1 MGSGCPPASPRAVH
15 ACPRESLIPGA
26 SPAKRG
32 AMDFSSDNAAGAAPE
47 ILAALTAASRGNAP
61 AYGAD
66 DWTKRLAARF
76 GEIFEHEVA
85 VFPVATGTAANALA
99 LSLGTPP
106 WGIVYCHAEAHII
119 VDECGAPEFF
129 AGGAKLAGLPGEH
142 GKITPATIAAH
153 FTERGFV
160 HHAQPAA
167 ISLSQTTEAGTVY
180 RAEEI
185 AGLGAFARREKL
197 FLHID
202 GARFANAVAA
212 LNCSPADLTWRA
224 GVDALSFGATKNG
237 AFAAEAVI
245 LFDPARAEEFA
256 YRRKRGGH
264 LFSKMRFLSAQLEAY
279 LENELWLRNAR
290 HANAMAAQLAAGLA
304 ALPGTRLRHPVEAN
318 EIFVEM
324 PDAVIRALAADGFRF
339 YRWGGAAA
347 NRLRLVASFSTTP
360 EEVATFVKAA
370 SAHIALM

>member
-1 MGSGCPPASPRAVH
+1 MGSARPPASPWPVH
-15 ACPRESLIPGA
+15 ACPRESLLLGDL
-26 SPAKRG
+26 PAKRG
-32 AMDFSSDNAAGAAPE
+32 DMDFSSDNAAGAAPE
-47 ILAALTAASRGNAP
+47 IVAALAAASRGHTP

-66 DWTKRLAARF
+66 AWTTRLTARF

-106 WGIVYCHAEAHII
+106 WGIVYCHEEAHIL

-129 AGGAKLAGLPGEH
+129 AGGAKLMGLPGEH
-142 GKITPATIAAH
+142 GKITPATVAAH

-185 AGLGAFARREKL
+185 AALGVFARQEKL
-197 FLHID
+197 FLHVD
-202 GARFANAVAA
+202 GARFANAAAA
-212 LNCSPADLTWRA
+212 LNCAPADLTWRA

-237 AFAAEAVI
+237 AFAAEAVV

-279 LENELWLRNAR
+279 LADDLWLRNAR
-290 HANAMAAQLAAGLA
+290 HANARAADLASGLV
-304 ALPGTRLRHPVEAN
+304 ALPSVRLRHPVDAN

-324 PDAVIRALAADGFRF
+324 PDAVIRALTADGFRF
-339 YRWGGAAA
+339 YRWGGSDA
-347 NRLRLVASFSTTP
+347 NCVRLVTSFSTTQVD
-360 EEVATFVKAA
+360 VATFVKAA
-370 SAHIALM
+370 SAHIARM